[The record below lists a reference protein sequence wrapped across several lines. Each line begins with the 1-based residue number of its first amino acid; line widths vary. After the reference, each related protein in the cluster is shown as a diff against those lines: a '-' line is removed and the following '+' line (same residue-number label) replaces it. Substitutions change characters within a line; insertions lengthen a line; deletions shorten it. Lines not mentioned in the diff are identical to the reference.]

1 MARPR
6 QGYKLKDGS
15 DAVGTTTVINRF
27 KDSGGL
33 INWAFAQGKAG
44 LNLYDTRDAAADIGS
59 YVHELIEADIDK
71 ADPPEPPKGFTE
83 AQINQAQEGFGAFVE
98 WTQQTRLTIVRK
110 ETPLTCECHRN
121 GGTPDAWA
129 MINDRLDMLDW
140 KSSKQVY
147 YDYVIQLADYKHLH
161 EVNYPDEQIGGIHII
176 RFGKTGCDF
185 THRYFRAD
193 HPALAIAWRQFQL
206 MREAYEIDRE
216 LKRIAA

>member
-98 WTQQTRLTIVRK
+98 WTQQT
-110 ETPLTCECHRN
+110 
-121 GGTPDAWA
+121 
-129 MINDRLDMLDW
+129 
-140 KSSKQVY
+140 
-147 YDYVIQLADYKHLH
+147 
-161 EVNYPDEQIGGIHII
+161 
-176 RFGKTGCDF
+176 
-185 THRYFRAD
+185 
-193 HPALAIAWRQFQL
+193 
-206 MREAYEIDRE
+206 
-216 LKRIAA
+216 